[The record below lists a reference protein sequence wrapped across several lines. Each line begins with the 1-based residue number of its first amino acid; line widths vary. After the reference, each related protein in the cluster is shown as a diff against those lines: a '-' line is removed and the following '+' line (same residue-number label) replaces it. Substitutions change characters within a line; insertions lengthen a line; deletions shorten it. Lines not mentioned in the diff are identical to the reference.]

1 MPRAP
6 RVELVDEA
14 VLDGPPPREP
24 GRRRAR
30 RLMILL
36 APFAA
41 LTLFMAVSAMTDS
54 SARTDVINAA
64 EKWADR
70 GPDGYEL
77 AYLIS
82 LDGEAVGA
90 ATVTVDD
97 GVLTGYETADPT
109 LEDRTIYTVE
119 TLFLRIEEV
128 AKLDDD
134 AVVAVAYD
142 EEFGHATEVTLDLRV
157 DGGAGEWTLEVVA
170 FDPR

>member
-14 VLDGPPPREP
+14 VLDGPPPKEP
-24 GRRRAR
+24 GRKRAR

-36 APFAA
+36 APFMA
-41 LTLFMAVSAMTDS
+41 LTLFMAVSAMTGS

-70 GPDGYEL
+70 APAGYEL
-77 AYLIS
+77 SYLIS
-82 LDGEAVGA
+82 LDGEPVGA

-97 GVLTGYETADPT
+97 GVLVGYETADPA
-109 LEDRTIYTVE
+109 LEARTIYTVE
-119 TLFLRIEEV
+119 ATFLRIEEI

-134 AVVAVAYD
+134 AVLSVSYD
-142 EEFGHATEVTLDLRV
+142 DDFGHTTDVTLDIQP
-157 DGGAGEWTLEVVA
+157 GAPGGEWTLEVVA
-170 FDPR
+170 FDPA